1 MHVHGTSHLV
11 HFDGAQPRLV
21 HTLQLQSELEEGQ
34 GISQV
39 VGLML
44 LTCSSKIE
52 LKEDLKCTDVDDD
65 DWDISSL
72 EEEKSMQ
79 RRVGREGTSSTCE
92 Q

>member
-1 MHVHGTSHLV
+1 M
-11 HFDGAQPRLV
+11 
-21 HTLQLQSELEEGQ
+21 SEYDF
-34 GISQV
+34 IS
-39 VGLML
+39 
-44 LTCSSKIE
+44 
-52 LKEDLKCTDVDDD
+52 DLKCTDVDDD